1 MSRRADVAAGRA
13 DETQRQAISRL
24 RAALSSLRETT
35 SYSLSWHCARACA
48 KQSCHELSWLPHWTR
63 WVGRPSDVN
72 KVGPELHPAN
82 NITVK
87 TVIIR
92 FIVASQI
99 GLDAF
104 ITQNPDWGT
113 AEYEVC
119 DNADVGMPADVVCG
133 EDQ

>member
-1 MSRRADVAAGRA
+1 M
-13 DETQRQAISRL
+13 
-24 RAALSSLRETT
+24 
-35 SYSLSWHCARACA
+35 
-48 KQSCHELSWLPHWTR
+48 
-63 WVGRPSDVN
+63 GRPSEVN

-82 NITVK
+82 SITAK

-113 AEYEVC
+113 AEYQVC
-119 DNADVGMPADVVCG
+119 DKADAGILADVTRDD
-133 EDQ
+133 DQ